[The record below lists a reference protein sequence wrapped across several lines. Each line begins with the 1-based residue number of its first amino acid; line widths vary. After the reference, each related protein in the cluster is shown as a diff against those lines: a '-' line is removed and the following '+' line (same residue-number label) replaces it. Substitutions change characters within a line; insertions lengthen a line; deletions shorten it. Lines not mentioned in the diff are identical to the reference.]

1 MTRHVVFGTGQVGRL
16 IVEQLVHGGDPV
28 VAVNRTG
35 RATLPGAQVI
45 AGDATDPAFTTRVT
59 AGADVVYFCLNA
71 VNYARWADEFPPL
84 QQAVLTGAAAAGAR
98 LVVLDN
104 LYAYGPTHGRPLVE
118 TLQARPSSAK
128 AAIRAA
134 MTDRLI
140 YAHTTGQ
147 VEVAIGRA
155 SDYFGPGTTRSA
167 LGETVFGPALTGRT
181 AQVMGD
187 PDQPHSYSYTP
198 DVAAAL
204 ITLATQP
211 GATGSVWHLPISE
224 TRTTRQVIDR
234 VYELAG
240 HRPKSFAAGA
250 TTLRLFGLVKP
261 PMREYLHT
269 LYQFTDPWVVDDTKY
284 RTAFGDPTT
293 PLDQALAATLE
304 WYRDAAS
311 TTAEDRL
318 SPSEREGTSR

>member
-1 MTRHVVFGTGQVGRL
+1 M
-16 IVEQLVHGGDPV
+16 
-28 VAVNRTG
+28 
-35 RATLPGAQVI
+35 
-45 AGDATDPAFTTRVT
+45 T

-84 QQAVLTGAAAAGAR
+84 QQSVLTGAGISRRPPRRPRQPVR
-98 LVVLDN
+98 LR
-104 LYAYGPTHGRPLVE
+104 THPRPALVE

-128 AAIRAA
+128 AATRAA
-134 MTDRLI
+134 MTDQLMH
-140 YAHTTGQ
+140 AHDTGQ

-211 GATGSVWHLPISE
+211 GATGSVWHSPCPKPAPPDTSSTRSTSLP
-224 TRTTRQVIDR
+224 D
-234 VYELAG
+234 AG
-240 HRPKSFAAGA
+240 RRASPPEPRPCACSA
-250 TTLRLFGLVKP
+250 
-261 PMREYLHT
+261 
-269 LYQFTDPWVVDDTKY
+269 
-284 RTAFGDPTT
+284 
-293 PLDQALAATLE
+293 
-304 WYRDAAS
+304 
-311 TTAEDRL
+311 
-318 SPSEREGTSR
+318 